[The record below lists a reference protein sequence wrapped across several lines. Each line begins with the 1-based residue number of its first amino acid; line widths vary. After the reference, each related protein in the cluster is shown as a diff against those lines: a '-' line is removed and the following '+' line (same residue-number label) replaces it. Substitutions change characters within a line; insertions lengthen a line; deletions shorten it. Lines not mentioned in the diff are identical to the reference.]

1 MICNFFHCQNGAN
14 HDCHRDF
21 CFVFRCLSV
30 SFRFVSFVVS
40 WCTHPM
46 FLPIVQDNRLRVER
60 DELQHKAQEA
70 EKTAALRKE
79 VLRVVVGHP
88 TDGNVKS
95 QGNLTHTQNGRN
107 ISG

>member
-1 MICNFFHCQNGAN
+1 MEPTTIATVICVLFFDVCLF
-14 HDCHRDF
+14 R
-21 CFVFRCLSV
+21 FVSFHFVSFRFV

-60 DELQHKAQEA
+60 DELQHAAQEA

-79 VLRVVVGHP
+79 VLRGGGWSP
-88 TDGNVKS
+88 P
-95 QGNLTHTQNGRN
+95 
-107 ISG
+107 